1 MRIDPASHLIVGV
14 RYAPSPNFDERPESV
29 PLSLVVV
36 HNISLPPNEF
46 GGPYIEQLFT
56 NQLDPSVHPYFEEI
70 KDHKVSAHILIRRD
84 GEIVQFVPFN
94 NRAWHA
100 GESKYKGCENCNDFA
115 IGIELE
121 GADETPYEEHQYLV
135 LATLIDSL
143 RMAYPSLSKEDIVGH
158 SDIAPGRKTDPGLA
172 FNWQNLHELLA

>member
-1 MRIDPASHLIVGV
+1 MRIDPASHLVVGV
-14 RYAPSPNFDERPESV
+14 RYVPSPNFDERPEGTS
-29 PLSLVVV
+29 LSLLVV

-56 NQLDPSVHPYFEEI
+56 NQLDPSAHPYFEEI

-84 GEIVQFVPFN
+84 GEVVQFVPFN
-94 NRAWHA
+94 KRAWHA
-100 GESKYKGCENCNDFA
+100 GESEYKGSENCNDFA

-121 GADETPYEEHQYLV
+121 GADETPYEEVQYMV

-143 RMAYPSLSKEDIVGH
+143 RMAYPSLTKEDIVGH
-158 SDIAPGRKTDPGLA
+158 SDIAPNRKTDPGLA
-172 FNWQNLHELLA
+172 FQWKKFREQLT

>member
-1 MRIDPASHLIVGV
+1 MRIDPASHLVVGV
-14 RYAPSPNFDERPESV
+14 RYASSPNCDERPEGV

-46 GGPYIEQLFT
+46 GGPYIEHLFT
-56 NQLDPSVHPYFEEI
+56 NQLDPKAHPYFEEI

-94 NRAWHA
+94 KRAWHA
-100 GESKYKGCENCNDFA
+100 GQSCYKSRENCNDFS

-121 GADETPYEEHQYLV
+121 GADETSYEDVQYSV

-143 RMAYPSLSKEDIVGH
+143 RMVYPSLSKNDIVGH

-172 FNWQNLHELLA
+172 FKWKKLQDQLA

>member
-1 MRIDPASHLIVGV
+1 MRIDPASHLVVGV
-14 RYAPSPNFDERPESV
+14 RFTPSSNYDDRPNDT
-29 PLSLVVV
+29 PLTLIVV

-56 NQLDPSVHPYFEEI
+56 NQLDPYEHPYFEEI

-94 NRAWHA
+94 KRAWHA
-100 GESKYKGCENCNDFA
+100 GQSSYKGCENCNDFA

-121 GADETPYEEHQYLV
+121 GADDTLYEEAQYLV
-135 LATLIDSL
+135 LATLIDTL
-143 RMAYPSLSKEDIVGH
+143 RIAYPSLSKDGVVGH
-158 SDIAPGRKTDPGLA
+158 SDIAPDRKSDPGPA
-172 FNWQNLHELLA
+172 FKWKKFRELLA